1 MYHGSNGLWLLVGT
15 SLLFV
20 PLLTACA
27 AGVEKWQ
34 DHGPQKVDQSI
45 PVGYDDTPMI
55 PGQKWHV
62 HDKSRPVPPVVAPGA
77 VSRPGAPPSDAVV
90 LFDGSDLSKW
100 VISGKRDEQGTPVP
114 AGWKVENGYAE
125 VNKTG
130 SISTRDSF
138 GDCQL
143 HIEWS
148 APAEIKGSSQGRGN
162 SGVFFLGRYEVQI
175 LDSHENRSYAD
186 GQAGALY
193 GQYPPL
199 VSANRGPGEWQSFDI
214 IFETPR
220 FEGDKLIKPAYVTV
234 LHNGIVIHHRTQL
247 LGTTAHKR
255 AASYNP
261 HEPEGPLMLQD
272 HGNPIR
278 FRNIWIRPLK
288 GYDEK

>member
-1 MYHGSNGLWLLVGT
+1 MIHRLPSVICLVFL
-15 SLLFV
+15 SF
-20 PLLTACA
+20 A
-27 AGVEKWQ
+27 AGLAQ
-34 DHGPQKVDQSI
+34 NSHPAT
-45 PVGYDDTPMI
+45 GYTDTPFL
-55 PGQKWHV
+55 PGGEWRV
-62 HDKSRPVPPVVAPGA
+62 HDDARPRPRVVTPGSFPTDEQSGSA
-77 VSRPGAPPSDAVV
+77 PSDAIV
-90 LFDGSDLSKW
+90 LFDGTDLSQW
-100 VISGKRDEQGTPVP
+100 HSWQGPFGIEFYPRYDTGTIGDPM
-114 AGWKVENGYAE
+114 WKVENGYAE

-255 AASYNP
+255 AASYQP
-261 HEPEGPLMLQD
+261 HGPEGPLMLQD